1 VTLGATFLLLL
12 ATLAV
17 LVSGLWYAFEGWAQR
32 ADVTRRLRQAEGRPA
47 ARPRRAVVDARLRR
61 TRAGRALDQRLTV
74 AGIGLPPTEA
84 LLAVVAIVVAAYLV
98 AWMMFGPV
106 VAVAAAG
113 GAIVACL
120 RYVDHRRAQRREEF
134 VAQLPELA
142 WTMSNAS
149 AAGLVLPRMIE
160 LGASELG
167 PPASEVLQRVVEE
180 LRVGQSVDR
189 ALENLHRR
197 MPSREVGVL
206 VTTLNIQQRTG
217 GDAVAALREMAHTLD
232 ARKDLR
238 REVRTTIA
246 GAVTTSWAVGGLAV
260 AALLMLNAMN
270 PGVLGELT
278 RTGLGRITLL
288 LGLGLFA
295 LGFVLIR
302 RTTRIET

>member
-17 LVSGLWYAFEGWAQR
+17 LVSGLWYAFDGWAQR
-32 ADVTRRLRQAEGRPA
+32 AAVTRRLRQAQGRPA

-74 AGIGLPPTEA
+74 AGIGLPLTEA
-84 LLAVVAIVVAAYLV
+84 LLAIVAIVVAAYLV
-98 AWMMFGPV
+98 AWMMFGAV
-106 VAVAAAG
+106 VAVAAAC
-113 GAIVACL
+113 GAVAACL
-120 RYVDHRRAQRREEF
+120 RYVDHRRTQRREEF

-189 ALENLHRR
+189 ALDNLHRR

-278 RTGLGRITLL
+278 RTALGRITLL